1 MLKTRLGL
9 LKKVATNKG
18 KNKAVEFETMLR
30 RHLLRGGAPVSPCAG
45 FDSDTASSYLEGAL
59 WKPSRA
65 HYETHLAGCPSCRQ
79 NLIGLARLSQS
90 VVVRDTPT
98 SPVFGESK
106 YWGFWK
112 STVSSWRWNLNSQK
126 AIIRNCARQVRDLFA
141 WSTLAACSV
150 LIALLVF
157 QLWQREQ
164 PGSPKAT
171 LQSSKS
177 LEYSDSAATPSPSLL
192 ASSQEGQGQ
201 MTEREKLVQKQESQP
216 VQRSREPVPPDR
228 DHELLGQ
235 IIGGDPNK
243 NESPNKFDAD
253 LQKLSKL
260 REGSVQAPLAS
271 SQQNFTNLS
280 GPNSQSGQLITLY
293 DGTERNA
300 GRLKVQDK
308 ESRERAGA
316 KAAQETADKAAE
328 KPAEKRADNSDILY
342 SENLRNN
349 QLADDNPLQSRKTP
363 RARDKSLASSAPT
376 AKTSWIG
383 RVMQKGLAPN
393 QKADAD
399 EKSPEGKA
407 ENQETEKL
415 LITNV
420 RHKTFKFRRDG
431 FWVDTEYNPG
441 RDMYRV
447 THIKRGTKDFETLLS
462 KEPQLKDFFDDLGII
477 IIVWRDEIYGVSQ
490 P

>member
-18 KNKAVEFETMLR
+18 KNKAAEFETMLR
-30 RHLLRGGAPVSPCAG
+30 RHLLRGGVPVSPCAG
-45 FDSDTASSYLEGAL
+45 FDTDAASSYLEGGL
-59 WKPSRA
+59 WNPSRA
-65 HYETHLAGCPSCRQ
+65 RYESHLAGCPSCRQ

-90 VVVRDTPT
+90 VVVREAPT

-112 STVSSWRWNLNSQK
+112 SIVSSWRWNLNGNK
-126 AIIRNCARQVRDLFA
+126 AILRNCARQVRDLFA
-141 WSTLAACSV
+141 WSTLAASSV

-164 PGSPKAT
+164 PGSHKAT

-177 LEYSDSAATPSPSLL
+177 GEYSDSLAATPSPSLL

-216 VQRSREPVPPDR
+216 VQRSSGLVPPNR
-228 DHELLGQ
+228 DHELLEQ
-235 IIGGDPNK
+235 IIGADPNK
-243 NESPNKFDAD
+243 NESTSKIDAD

-260 REGSVQAPLAS
+260 REGSVQAPLNS

-280 GPNSQSGQLITLY
+280 GPNSQLSQLITLE
-293 DGTERNA
+293 EREQNA
-300 GRLKVQDK
+300 QQLKVQDK
-308 ESRERAGA
+308 VQDKDPRAGA
-316 KAAQETADKAAE
+316 RAAQESADKSAD
-328 KPAEKRADNSDILY
+328 KPADNPGILY
-342 SENLRNN
+342 SENLHNK
-349 QLADDNPLQSRKTP
+349 QPQDDNPIQSRRAS
-363 RARDKSLASSAPT
+363 RARDKTLAASAPT

-393 QKADAD
+393 QRADAD

-447 THIKRGTKDFETLLS
+447 THIKRGTKDFESLLS
-462 KEPQLKDFFDDLGII
+462 KEPQLKDFFDDLGNI
-477 IIVWRDEIYGVSQ
+477 IIVWRDEIYRVSQ